1 MRWYDEFYWIIVLNR
16 FSLPQHQ
23 THLYNG
29 LMLTK
34 ETLQAD
40 LQSAI
45 RSKDDVRKRTL
56 RLALTK
62 IKLVEVDRRDTLD
75 ERTLFGILQKEVK
88 TRQESIE
95 EAKKAN
101 REDIIAAAKAEIA
114 VIQEYLPQPLTQEE
128 LEDLT
133 NQVIQ
138 EIGATGP
145 KSMGEVM
152 KMLMPRVQ
160 GRADGVA
167 VSNLVRDKLSDV

>member
-1 MRWYDEFYWIIVLNR
+1 
-16 FSLPQHQ
+16 
-23 THLYNG
+23 
-29 LMLTK
+29 MLTK

-101 REDIIAAAKAEIA
+101 REDIITAAKAEIA

-152 KMLMPRVQ
+152 KMLM
-160 GRADGVA
+160 
-167 VSNLVRDKLSDV
+167 SDV

>member
-1 MRWYDEFYWIIVLNR
+1 
-16 FSLPQHQ
+16 
-23 THLYNG
+23 
-29 LMLTK
+29 MLTK

-101 REDIIAAAKAEIA
+101 REDIITAAKAEIA

>member
-1 MRWYDEFYWIIVLNR
+1 
-16 FSLPQHQ
+16 
-23 THLYNG
+23 
-29 LMLTK
+29 MLTK

-145 KSMGEVM
+145 KSMGDVM

>member
-1 MRWYDEFYWIIVLNR
+1 
-16 FSLPQHQ
+16 
-23 THLYNG
+23 
-29 LMLTK
+29 MLTK

-40 LQSAI
+40 LKSAI

-56 RLALTK
+56 RLALTN

-75 ERTLFGILQKEVK
+75 EPTLFGILQKEVK

-101 REDIIAAAKAEIA
+101 REDIIAAAKAEIS

>member
-1 MRWYDEFYWIIVLNR
+1 
-16 FSLPQHQ
+16 
-23 THLYNG
+23 
-29 LMLTK
+29 MLTK

-114 VIQEYLPQPLTQEE
+114 VIQEYLPQPLTQAE

-138 EIGATGP
+138 EISVTGP
-145 KSMGEVM
+145 ESMGEVM

-160 GRADGVA
+160 GRADGVT